1 MMLANILSV
10 FSDVT
15 LDISA
20 IVVALAALGG
30 LHIVRRQFTR
40 TETQSNENKH
50 VIERREHVD
59 ASVLDKFTDLYER
72 IGGLEERLARA
83 TDRITDMEKQAET
96 LQARLHEKDKE
107 IIALKAALTKARN
120 RIVDLEDMCEELGHP
135 IPRQHKGG

>member
-1 MMLANILSV
+1 MLAGILSV

-15 LDISA
+15 LDVSA

-50 VIERREHVD
+50 VIERRENVD

-72 IGGLEERLARA
+72 IGGLEERLAQA
-83 TDRITDMEKQAET
+83 TLRITSMEKQAET

-107 IIALKAALTKARN
+107 IVALKGALTKARN
-120 RIVDLEDMCEELGHP
+120 RIDELEAMCAELGHP
-135 IPRQHKGG
+135 IPRQHRGG